1 MSELL
6 PQSEESLGSTEFI
19 NELFHKL
26 WGQCADGIYDKKLWM
41 LLQQNLEAN
50 ERARKK
56 ERKAGAH

>member
-1 MSELL
+1 MSDLL

-26 WGQCADGIYDKKLWM
+26 WGQCADGVYDKKLWM

-56 ERKAGAH
+56 P